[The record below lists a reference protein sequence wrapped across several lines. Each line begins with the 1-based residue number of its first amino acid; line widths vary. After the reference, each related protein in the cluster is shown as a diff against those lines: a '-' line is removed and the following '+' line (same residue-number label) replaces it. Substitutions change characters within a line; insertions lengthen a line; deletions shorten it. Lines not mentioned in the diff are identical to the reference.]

1 MTKAIVVDANIIIRF
16 LLNDHPRLSVSAKSI
31 FLKAQK
37 GATKIYFD
45 EVIVAE
51 VIWTLS
57 SFYKIKK
64 ADLVDRLEKLI
75 SQSWVANPKKN
86 LILKALDLYNSS
98 NLHYI
103 DCWIFVLSKS
113 LNMPLR
119 TFDKSLEKIKNF
131 RE

>member
-1 MTKAIVVDANIIIRF
+1 MTKAIVVDANVVIRL
-16 LLNDHPRLSVSAKSI
+16 LLNDHPRLSPLAKSI

-37 GATKIYFD
+37 GVTKIYFD

-64 ADLVDRLEKLI
+64 IDLVDRLEKLI
-75 SQSWVANPKKN
+75 SQSWAVNPKKN
-86 LILKALDLYNSS
+86 LILQALNLYNSF

-103 DCWIFVLSKS
+103 DCWILMVSKS

-119 TFDKSLEKIKNF
+119 TFDKSLEKTK
-131 RE
+131 